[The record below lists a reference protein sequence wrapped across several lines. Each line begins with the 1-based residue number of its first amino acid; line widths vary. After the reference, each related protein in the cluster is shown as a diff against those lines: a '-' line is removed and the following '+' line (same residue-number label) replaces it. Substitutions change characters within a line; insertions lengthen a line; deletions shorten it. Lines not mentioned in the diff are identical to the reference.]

1 MRVMLQVHEE
11 GGGTCGTY
19 PYDAADA
26 KVTEVLGFAREHQ
39 HPLHCIL
46 VQRPSA

>member
-11 GGGTCGTY
+11 GVGTCGIY